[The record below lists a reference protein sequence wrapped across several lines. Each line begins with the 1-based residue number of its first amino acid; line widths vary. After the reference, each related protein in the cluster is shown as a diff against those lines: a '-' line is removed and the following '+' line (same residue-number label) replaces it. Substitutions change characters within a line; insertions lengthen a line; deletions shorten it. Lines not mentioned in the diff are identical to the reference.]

1 MRRIFRAM
9 LIIIAAAFLL
19 VPAIAGA
26 QEQPMKVRVGFAQ
39 FSGFSYTDKMGERH
53 GYGYDFLRM
62 AAPYANL
69 KYEYV
74 SGKSYTEL
82 MEMLERGEIEL
93 LAPMHKTSDR
103 RGRFLFSH
111 SNIGSSGIVITTTDN
126 SVKYSAG
133 RPTTFNGITLGT
145 LGSNSLERVI
155 ASLAQREG
163 FSYSIKIYESEDKL
177 YKALWTGEVDGL
189 ATRDLRPITDGEM
202 ILYRFDD
209 DPVYIAGSRGNRQ
222 LMERID
228 RAISRMDIDNPKWR
242 EDLYY
247 RHYAAS
253 GGKIEIGL
261 SMEERVYMSR
271 ERNTSPLKIL
281 LNPDTKP
288 YSFIEEGKRQGIFF
302 DIFQD
307 AAAKY
312 ALKYEV
318 MKVKDTEEFL
328 NLCRQ
333 GAADIIVDFPGSSYA
348 AEQSG
353 YNTTEP
359 YFKGMMAVVY
369 RQNAKNINTIAVK
382 KGAREMAV
390 GYGKLFEDKK
400 IIEYS
405 TLDECIEAVKS
416 GKADA
421 TYMFTYSAAYYV
433 STDYTKSISYEPV
446 LGTMTDFRMAIRN
459 DADPALFSLMNKY
472 AISVTDTTIIGLVNR
487 YRVNDEEHFI
497 LYIYQNPIKFSLF
510 VLVATVLI
518 AAAAI
523 SYINQKREKSQ
534 RMKLEEAYREAR
546 EASEE
551 ATRANKAKSEFLANM
566 SHDIRTPMN
575 AIVGMTRIAMKNL
588 DDRQRVEDCLTKIDI
603 SSGHL
608 LSLINDV
615 LDMSKLETGSI
626 IIPSESVD
634 LDEVLDDCLTMI
646 TPQAREMNVRI
657 IANDDQRPEHHYV
670 LSSALHLKQ
679 IFINLASNGVKYNR
693 HGGTLEF
700 FYRETVLDEDTVE
713 FLFCVRDT
721 GVGMTKEFMQNMF
734 KPFSQEEAGS
744 RTNYRG
750 TGLGLSIVKIIV
762 DNMGGTI
769 AVDSTKDVGST
780 FKVSLP
786 LKIDREKE
794 RMAKQEEE
802 LAKIKVDISGLRVL
816 LVEDNELNREI
827 TRYILEDE
835 EAVVDEAEDGSIAV
849 EKLKDGNE
857 YDVILMDI
865 MMPVMDGYQATAA
878 IRESEGAAY
887 QNIPIIAMT
896 ANAFAE
902 DARRCIEAGMNA
914 HIPKPVEPEKLTQT
928 IRRVIDEVKG

>member
-1 MRRIFRAM
+1 MRRLFRAV
-9 LIIIAAAFLL
+9 LIIIAAAFLF
-19 VPAIAGA
+19 VPALVSA

-39 FSGFSYTDKMGERH
+39 FTGFSYADKMGERH

-69 KYEYV
+69 KYEYI
-74 SGKSYTEL
+74 SDKTYSEL
-82 MEMLERGEIEL
+82 VEMLERGEIDL
-93 LAPMHKTSDR
+93 LAPMHRKPDR
-103 RGRFLFSH
+103 EGMFLFSH
-111 SNIGSSGIVITTTDN
+111 NSIGSSSIVITTLDN
-126 SVKYSAG
+126 NVKYSAG
-133 RPTTFNGITLGT
+133 RPATFDGITLG
-145 LGSNSLERVI
+145 LFRSSSLEGAI
-155 ASLAQREG
+155 AALSQRES
-163 FSYSIKIYESEDKL
+163 FAYSMKYYDSEDKL
-177 YKALWTGEVDGL
+177 YRALWTGEVDGL
-189 ATRDLRPITDGEM
+189 ATRDLRPIRDGEM

-209 DPVYIAGSRGNRQ
+209 DPIYIAGNRNNGQ

-253 GGKIEIGL
+253 GDKMGFGL

-271 ERNTSPLKIL
+271 ARDERPLKIL

-288 YSFIEEGKRQGIFF
+288 YSFIEDGKRQGIFF

-307 AAAKY
+307 AATRY

-328 NLCRQ
+328 SLCRQ
-333 GAADIIVDFPGSSYA
+333 GAADIIVDFPSSTHI

-359 YFKGMMAVVY
+359 YFSGLMATVY
-369 RQNAKNINTIAVK
+369 RQNTKNIKTVAVK
-382 KGAREMAV
+382 RGALGMAT
-390 GYGKLFEDKK
+390 GYGKLYEDKN

-405 TLDECIEAVKS
+405 TMDECVEAVKS
-416 GKADA
+416 GNADA

-433 STDYTKSISYEPV
+433 SKDYTNRISYEPIR
-446 LGTMTDFRMAIRN
+446 GTLTDFRMAVRN

-487 YRVNDEEHFI
+487 YRQNDDESFI
-497 LYIYQNPIKFSLF
+497 LHIYQNPVKFLLV
-510 VLVATVLI
+510 VLTVTIL

-523 SYINQKREKSQ
+523 IGYTNHKREKTQ

-615 LDMSKLETGSI
+615 LDMSKLETGSV

-634 LDEVLDDCLTMI
+634 LNEVLDDCLTMI
-646 TPQAREMNVRI
+646 TPQAREMNVSI
-657 IANDDQRPEHHYV
+657 IANEDQRPKHHYV
-670 LSSALHLKQ
+670 LSSNLHLKQ

-700 FYRETVLDEDTVE
+700 FYRETMIDDDTVE

-786 LKIDREKE
+786 LKIDKEKE

-802 LAKIKVDISGLRVL
+802 LAKIKVDISGTRVL

-827 TRYILEDE
+827 TRFILEDE
-835 EAVVDEAEDGSIAV
+835 EAAVDEAEDGSIAV
-849 EKLKDGNE
+849 EKLKAGNE